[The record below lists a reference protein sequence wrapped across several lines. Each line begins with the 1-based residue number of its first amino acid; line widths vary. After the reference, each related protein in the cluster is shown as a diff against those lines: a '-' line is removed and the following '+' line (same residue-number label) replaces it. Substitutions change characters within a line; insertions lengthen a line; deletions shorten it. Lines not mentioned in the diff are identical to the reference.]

1 MNFKSPPRYFPTL
14 GVEVHVCEVLISWVS
29 AGFDIVDP
37 RWDRLDPT
45 LDIYE
50 LPIAVNIFPCK
61 AVPCNSVDI
70 ESEIVQYSADIE
82 R

>member
-1 MNFKSPPRYFPTL
+1 MKLS
-14 GVEVHVCEVLISWVS
+14 
-29 AGFDIVDP
+29 FDIVGSSFGILDL

-61 AVPCNSVDI
+61 AVPSNSVDI
-70 ESEIVQYSADIE
+70 ESAIVQ
-82 R
+82 

>member
-1 MNFKSPPRYFPTL
+1 MKLS
-14 GVEVHVCEVLISWVS
+14 
-29 AGFDIVDP
+29 FDIVGSSFGILDL

-61 AVPCNSVDI
+61 AVLCNSVDI
-70 ESEIVQYSADIE
+70 ESAIVRYSVDIE